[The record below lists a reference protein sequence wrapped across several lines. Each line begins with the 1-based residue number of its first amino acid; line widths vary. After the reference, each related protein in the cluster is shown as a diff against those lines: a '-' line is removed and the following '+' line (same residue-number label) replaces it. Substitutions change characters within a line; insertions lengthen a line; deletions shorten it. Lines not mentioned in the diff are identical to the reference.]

1 MIFFYL
7 VDNPPPLHSRWFPGS
22 GQEGL
27 HVFSNNDGIDG
38 LDEGLFQSKNTQI
51 NFPALS
57 KVQTTP
63 VPGQT
68 AVILLMQMDVP
79 FLCLSINLKCLI

>member
-7 VDNPPPLHSRWFPGS
+7 VDNPPPLHRRWLPGS

-27 HVFSNNDGIDG
+27 HVFCNNDGIDS
-38 LDEGLFQSKNTQI
+38 LDEGLFQSKDTQI
-51 NFPALS
+51 NFPTLS

-63 VPGQT
+63 IPGQT
-68 AVILLMQMDVP
+68 VDVLPMQMAVP
-79 FLCLSINLKCLI
+79 LLCLSINLKFLI